1 MRESLEMQ
9 IAQHKGTLVL
19 NGTEVCLL
27 EGLHEDESDVYF
39 VFVPFGK
46 TNQRQY
52 VSVLFGYIALKG
64 FIPDKDYKQ
73 LEQMWEINKGFKD

>member
-1 MRESLEMQ
+1 MKEKLELQ
-9 IAQHKGTLVL
+9 VEQHKGMLVI

-27 EGLHEDESDVYF
+27 EGLHEDESDFYF

-46 TNQRQY
+46 TKEKQY

-64 FIPDKDYKQ
+64 FIPEKDYKQ
-73 LEQMWEINKGFKD
+73 LEQLWEINKGLKD

>member
-39 VFVPFGK
+39 VFVPFAK
-46 TNQRQY
+46 TKERQY
-52 VSVLFGYIALKG
+52 VSVLFDYIPHKG
-64 FIPDKDYKQ
+64 FIAEKDYKK
-73 LEQMWEINKGFKD
+73 LEQLWEINKGLKD